1 VREEDISAL
10 FEDYNLKIV
19 KLNLL
24 KDERGRHKGAG
35 FIEFATANDAEI
47 AVNELH

>member
-1 VREEDISAL
+1 
-10 FEDYNLKIV
+10 
-19 KLNLL
+19 L

-35 FIEFATANDAEI
+35 FVELSSENEAEI